1 MGEFTKDDIKLGMVV
16 EFDNGYKALVIKHH
30 NSPEEWLLV
39 DRNGVVCSCV
49 DFSQDLKIID
59 ASSQWDIVAVYSARR
74 FSSRLF
80 ENDLELV
87 WKIREY
93 TMDELTKILGHGFRI
108 KG

>member
-16 EFDNGYKALVIKHH
+16 EFDNGDKALVIKHH
-30 NSPEEWLLV
+30 NSPKKWLLV
-39 DRNGVVCSCV
+39 DKNGIVCSCV
-49 DFSQDLKIID
+49 DFSQDLKILG
-59 ASSQWDIVAVYSARR
+59 ASSQLDIVAVYSARR
-74 FSSRLF
+74 FSGRLF